1 MPLLKETAPD
11 NRLPCLVPTFNVLCI
26 LVSSPLKIST
36 LYRIRENQYR
46 DFISLKKKKLL
57 EGTIHD
63 RKMTS
68 STAHKIVL

>member
-1 MPLLKETAPD
+1 MPLLQETAPD
-11 NRLPCLVPTFNVLCI
+11 NRLPCSGPAFNVCTCEFPIKELHSIQYKRKPI
-26 LVSSPLKIST
+26 LSFL
-36 LYRIRENQYR
+36 L
-46 DFISLKKKKLL
+46 LKKKSL